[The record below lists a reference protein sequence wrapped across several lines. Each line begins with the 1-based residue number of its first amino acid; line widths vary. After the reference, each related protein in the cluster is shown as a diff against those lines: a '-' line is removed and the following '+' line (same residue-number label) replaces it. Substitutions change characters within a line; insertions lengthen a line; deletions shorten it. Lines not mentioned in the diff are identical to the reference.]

1 MEIFRKMSQYHYHMC
16 EKGENVHLKIFFGKV
31 ESQGSLKR
39 ISHKVEEQAA
49 TEELSLKNP
58 FYQSFFLVKKNLS
71 IKRTSS
77 FMCARHVHEL

>member
-58 FYQSFFLVKKNLS
+58 FYQSFFLSEK
-71 IKRTSS
+71 
-77 FMCARHVHEL
+77 ELVYKTDKFFYVRPACT